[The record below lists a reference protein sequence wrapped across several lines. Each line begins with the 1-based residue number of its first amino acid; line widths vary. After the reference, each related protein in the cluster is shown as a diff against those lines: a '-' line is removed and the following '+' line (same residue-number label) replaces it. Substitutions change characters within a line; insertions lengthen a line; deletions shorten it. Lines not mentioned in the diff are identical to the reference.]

1 MAIQSVQIQSYFWS
15 HFESLRIQSECGKI
29 RTRNNSLFGNFSFS
43 YMIINVLDTM
53 KKVPGNEKEFN

>member
-15 HFESLRIQSECGKI
+15 TLRITPYSVRMRENTDQE
-29 RTRNNSLFGNFSFS
+29 FGNFSLS

-53 KKVPGNEKEFN
+53 KKVPGNENEFN